1 MVSFAGTILLI
12 IGLLLGIVSLSVST
26 FILGKEDFNRWSTA
40 YQIAIAFLIIG
51 LLLII
56 GTIIGLITIIF

>member
-1 MVSFAGTILLI
+1 MVSFAETILLI
-12 IGLLLGIVSLSVST
+12 IGLLLGVVSLSVST

-51 LLLII
+51 ILLII
-56 GTIIGLITIIF
+56 GTLIGLIVVLF